1 MSRILGLDPGLQVTG
16 YAVLDA
22 TPTGPRVVEA
32 GVLRSEH
39 TGRDTAD
46 MAARV
51 KILYDG
57 LVEVLDQWSPT
68 VIAVEQL
75 YAHYDHPRTAILMA
89 HARGCYF
96 LAGAQRGLPVLSYPP
111 TRVKKTITGH
121 GRATKEQ
128 MQYAILRELN
138 LARLPEPHDVADAL
152 AIALCHYYLN
162 TSFVSGTTSATFTG
176 VNRSRLFGE
185 EESDDTPA
193 DEEDAA

>member
-16 YAVLDA
+16 YGVLEG
-22 TPTGPRVVEA
+22 TPGGPHVLEA
-32 GVLRSEH
+32 GVIRSEQS
-39 TGRDTAD
+39 GRDTSD
-46 MAARV
+46 MGARV
-51 KILYDG
+51 KVLYDS
-57 LVEVLDQWSPT
+57 LVEVLDQWRPT

-89 HARGCYF
+89 HARGCFF
-96 LAGAQRGLPVLSYPP
+96 LAGAQRGIDVLSYPAS
-111 TRVKKTITGH
+111 RVKKTITGH

-128 MQYAILRELN
+128 MQNAILRELN
-138 LARLPEPHDVADAL
+138 LAKLPEPHDVADAL

-162 TSFVSGTTSATFTG
+162 GSFVTGTRSATFTG

-185 EESDDTPA
+185 EPTDDTPG